1 MKKTYEVDVDQVKEN
16 IILEIGRYVSCNGG
30 YSRELLDHNLKQIL
44 EKGYK
49 EVPTDY
55 KG

>member
-1 MKKTYEVDVDQVKEN
+1 MEKTYEVDIDQVKEN

-30 YSRELLDHNLKQIL
+30 YGRELLDHNLKQIL

-55 KG
+55 KD